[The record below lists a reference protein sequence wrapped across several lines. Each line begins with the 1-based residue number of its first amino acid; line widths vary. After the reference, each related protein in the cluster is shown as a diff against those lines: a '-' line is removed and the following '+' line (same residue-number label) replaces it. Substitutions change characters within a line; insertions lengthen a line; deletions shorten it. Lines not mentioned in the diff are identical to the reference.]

1 MYFSTRMNLNL
12 QAITNK
18 TAIYLVVTE
27 TTRRKAQVDEDL
39 FIERMLSSNGI
50 TRKSALFRHSEVA
63 RLYNREIYL
72 ICLKQWLEL
81 SQLENNGFICTVF
94 VFKKEKKLK

>member
-1 MYFSTRMNLNL
+1 MNLDP

-18 TAIYLVVTE
+18 TAIYLVVAE
-27 TTRRKAQVDEDL
+27 AIRRKAQVDEDL
-39 FIERMLSSNGI
+39 FIERMLSSNGT
-50 TRKSALFRHSEVA
+50 TRKSALFRHSEIT

-81 SQLENNGFICTVF
+81 SKLEDNCFICTVF
-94 VFKKEKKLK
+94 VFKREKKLK